1 MGQVV
6 REIYRPGVSEGQ
18 LELNAA
24 GKLHKNFYFISKSS
38 EQCNNVALDIMKCSR
53 NQLIKSGKSNGT

>member
-6 REIYRPGVSEGQ
+6 TEIYRPGVSEGQ
-18 LELNAA
+18 LELNVA

-38 EQCNNVALDIMKCSR
+38 EQCNNEALDIMESTLF
-53 NQLIKSGKSNGT
+53 LIKSRKSNGT